1 MNLKRISFDDEAKEG
16 LRKGITTLAKA
27 VKSTLGPRGRTVI
40 IEAEDVIMGRTVT
53 KDGATVAKYINSAD
67 SIEDMAITIMRDAAT
82 KTAKDAGDGTTTS
95 IVITEALINQ
105 FDFVMENDD
114 YNPNEV
120 INQMKF
126 VLEDIIKEIDAVS
139 IDIDDEKLL
148 QIATI
153 SSNNDAELGTLISD
167 AYKAV
172 GKDGVVLVENS
183 KDSTTSF
190 EHVEGITFD
199 RGLTSTY
206 QINNRSNNTVD
217 MESVRILITDK
228 EIEDLRQIE
237 NILAPVVQSRLN
249 LLIIGEMT
257 LRAQA
262 ALNKNVHEGK
272 LKAAFVLP
280 PNFGYRK
287 TQILE
292 DIAFATGGVYI
303 SEQTG
308 DDWELVTLDK
318 LGSADRIV
326 IDQKSTVIIDN
337 SEINSLS
344 RQARIDELKV
354 QLSKATDD
362 GTKEDLEHRIAV
374 LCGNV
379 AKIKVGGNTSDDMK
393 EKRDRVDDAVLASKA
408 ALEEGILPG
417 GGVTLYAIGSQ
428 MVSVGENINRYA
440 AEVIVRD
447 AIMAPLSQIIT
458 NSGMDVND
466 VVDSD
471 EFDAGN
477 NIGYDLK
484 AGVYGNM
491 IDMGIIDPTKVTK
504 TALRNAVA
512 VASTILGSPVV
523 ITNARKDD

>member
-139 IDIDDEKLL
+139 TDIDDEKLL

-153 SSNNDAELGTLISD
+153 SSNNDAELGALISG

-199 RGLTSTY
+199 RGLT
-206 QINNRSNNTVD
+206 
-217 MESVRILITDK
+217 
-228 EIEDLRQIE
+228 
-237 NILAPVVQSRLN
+237 
-249 LLIIGEMT
+249 
-257 LRAQA
+257 
-262 ALNKNVHEGK
+262 
-272 LKAAFVLP
+272 
-280 PNFGYRK
+280 
-287 TQILE
+287 
-292 DIAFATGGVYI
+292 
-303 SEQTG
+303 
-308 DDWELVTLDK
+308 
-318 LGSADRIV
+318 
-326 IDQKSTVIIDN
+326 
-337 SEINSLS
+337 
-344 RQARIDELKV
+344 
-354 QLSKATDD
+354 
-362 GTKEDLEHRIAV
+362 
-374 LCGNV
+374 
-379 AKIKVGGNTSDDMK
+379 
-393 EKRDRVDDAVLASKA
+393 
-408 ALEEGILPG
+408 
-417 GGVTLYAIGSQ
+417 
-428 MVSVGENINRYA
+428 
-440 AEVIVRD
+440 
-447 AIMAPLSQIIT
+447 
-458 NSGMDVND
+458 
-466 VVDSD
+466 
-471 EFDAGN
+471 
-477 NIGYDLK
+477 
-484 AGVYGNM
+484 
-491 IDMGIIDPTKVTK
+491 
-504 TALRNAVA
+504 
-512 VASTILGSPVV
+512 
-523 ITNARKDD
+523 